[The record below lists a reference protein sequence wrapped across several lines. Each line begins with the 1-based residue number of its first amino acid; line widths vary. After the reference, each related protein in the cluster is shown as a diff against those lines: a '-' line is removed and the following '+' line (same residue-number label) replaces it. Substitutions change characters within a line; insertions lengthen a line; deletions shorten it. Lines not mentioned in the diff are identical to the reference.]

1 MTGESRM
8 GTLGLL
14 RTGAIKTKLQRNF
27 YKRRKEKDV
36 LEGRGY
42 GGARLD
48 VDIGDLEAEY

>member
-1 MTGESRM
+1 M

>member
-1 MTGESRM
+1 M

-14 RTGAIKTKLQRNF
+14 HWHTGAIKTKLQRNF